1 MPKRI
6 DHVAI
11 IVRNIEQ
18 ALVFYRDTLG
28 ISPSEIKEVPT
39 EQVRIAFL
47 PMGGPGG
54 SEIELIEPTTP
65 DSSLARFLEKHG
77 EGLHHICLEV
87 EDIDASWQEMQAQG
101 AAVLDKEPRIAA
113 AGRAIFLHPKS
124 THGVLAVV
132 DPVDACSAKHP
143 ALLFR
148 ARDQVVVLLGRPQGD
163 IDRVEVRV
171 LLMFGPGEA
180 RGDGLPGRLGDV
192 LDVYKAVATAEIG
205 KDHQDEVGI
214 RGAGVKRRARKA
226 RGGLDHAA
234 TEL

>member
-28 ISPSEIKEVPT
+28 IPPSEIKEVPT

-87 EDIDASWQEMQAQG
+87 ADIDAALAEMQQKG
-101 AAVLDKEPRIAA
+101 ALVLDKQPRIAA
-113 AGRAIFLHPKS
+113 EGRAIFLHPKG
-124 THGVLAVV
+124 TNGVLLE
-132 DPVDACSAKHP
+132 
-143 ALLFR
+143 LL
-148 ARDQVVVLLGRPQGD
+148 
-163 IDRVEVRV
+163 E
-171 LLMFGPGEA
+171 
-180 RGDGLPGRLGDV
+180 RGS
-192 LDVYKAVATAEIG
+192 
-205 KDHQDEVGI
+205 
-214 RGAGVKRRARKA
+214 
-226 RGGLDHAA
+226 
-234 TEL
+234 